1 MFAILETGGK
11 QYKVEAGDIIEV
23 ETIEKSRIS
32 KDNVVNFDHVLLI
45 KDKELILGQPFIKN
59 GNIEARILEESKSPK
74 VIIFKKKSKKGYRR
88 TRWHRQHLHR
98 IQIEKIEI
106 RTADKAEKKDQPAP
120 KPAIK
125 AEAKPEKKT
134 AAPKT
139 VKKTVAPRKKPEA
152 RTTKKATEKEKKTAA
167 ASTRKTAAA
176 KKKEK

>member
-23 ETIEKSRIS
+23 ETIDKSRIS

-45 KDKELILGQPFIKN
+45 KDKELILGQPYIKN

-74 VIIFKKKSKKGYRR
+74 VIVFKKKSKKGYRR
-88 TRWHRQHLHR
+88 TRGHRQHLHR

-106 RTADKAEKKDQPAP
+106 RTADKVEKKDQPAP
-120 KPAIK
+120 KPA
-125 AEAKPEKKT
+125 
-134 AAPKT
+134 APKT
-139 VKKTVAPRKKPEA
+139 VKKTAAPRKKPEA
-152 RTTKKATEKEKKTAA
+152 KTIKKATVKEKKPAA
-167 ASTRKTAAA
+167 ASTHKTAAA